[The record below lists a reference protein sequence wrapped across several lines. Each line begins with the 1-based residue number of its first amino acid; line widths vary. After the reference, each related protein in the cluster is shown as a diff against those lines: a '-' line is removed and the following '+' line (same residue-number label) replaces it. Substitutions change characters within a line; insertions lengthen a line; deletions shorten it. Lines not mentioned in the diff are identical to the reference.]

1 MISSDDWR
9 LCGQQNYLQNVT
21 LVHDFYVRYSEQWD
35 HDHCRFCM
43 KRFMEK
49 VEGPPMVG
57 YHTSD
62 FYYWICEE
70 CFEDFR
76 VMFNFQIVD

>member
-1 MISSDDWR
+1 
-9 LCGQQNYLQNVT
+9 
-21 LVHDFYVRYSEQWD
+21 
-35 HDHCRFCM
+35 
-43 KRFMEK
+43 
-49 VEGPPMVG
+49 MVG